1 MYRDIDLIM
10 KIKLYKFEFDLLKKF
25 NKKSPKLVK
34 NYKYKLKNKILD
46 LNSKIDDRF
55 K

>member
-1 MYRDIDLIM
+1 MYRNIDLIM
-10 KIKLYKFEFDLLKKF
+10 KIKLYKFEFDLLKKI
-25 NKKSPKLVK
+25 NEKSPRLVE
-34 NYKYKLKNKILD
+34 NYQYELKNKILD